1 MHSIEQ
7 QRHQTEQE
15 LSLARRIQKTFLPET
30 LPEIPGYQLAV
41 EWKTARQVGGDF
53 YDVIP
58 FGDGR
63 FGVLVADVSD
73 KGLPASLYMTVSRT
87 LLRAVSREF
96 SSPAQTLQQVNHL
109 LQLDST
115 QSFFVTLVYMILDT
129 AHGELTYA
137 IAGHNPP
144 FLLDPANKTVVQL
157 PKGGIALG
165 LLEPIELTDVKLE
178 LQVGQSLMLYT
189 DGVSESTNNESQE
202 YGQMRL
208 QRVLT
213 SIADLHPQEMITA
226 ILNDLE
232 IFQGG
237 DNFEDDRTL
246 LFLKRI

>member
-1 MHSIEQ
+1 
-7 QRHQTEQE
+7 
-15 LSLARRIQKTFLPET
+15 
-30 LPEIPGYQLAV
+30 
-41 EWKTARQVGGDF
+41 
-53 YDVIP
+53 
-58 FGDGR
+58 
-63 FGVLVADVSD
+63 
-73 KGLPASLYMTVSRT
+73 
-87 LLRAVSREF
+87 
-96 SSPAQTLQQVNHL
+96 
-109 LQLDST
+109 
-115 QSFFVTLVYMILDT
+115 MILDT